1 MNKINAVI
9 FNTSIFSYAIATN
22 ENQPG
27 VRHLFKI
34 GDTNSS
40 QPWTCLTCQP
50 KLLDLNMTFYDPE
63 YANETILNNTL
74 LADYKC
80 DYNNIVFS
88 NSFRYYIQECQGPDV
103 PVIFLVETATN
114 LRLAV
119 LDAAIPLRKRVD
131 ILSAPQIKTIQVE
144 IEYGYKAQVKLF
156 LPSVLREYE
165 DVAFPMI
172 LLV

>member
-1 MNKINAVI
+1 
-9 FNTSIFSYAIATN
+9 
-22 ENQPG
+22 
-27 VRHLFKI
+27 
-34 GDTNSS
+34 
-40 QPWTCLTCQP
+40 
-50 KLLDLNMTFYDPE
+50 MTFYDPE
-63 YANETILNNTL
+63 YTNETVLNNTL

-80 DYNNIVFS
+80 DYNNIIFS

-172 LLV
+172 LIV